1 VILVQVQNRKLSE
14 RLRERN
20 RGRELLE
27 ERVARLEQLQETAT
41 RSAGGGAGGDAH

>member
-1 VILVQVQNRKLSE
+1 MVVCRQIQNRKLSE

-27 ERVARLEQLQETAT
+27 ERVARLEQLQETAS
-41 RSAGGGAGGDAH
+41 RSEGGGA